1 MATSSCGAAAA
12 AAAAAAELL
21 LRIMTTFNAL
31 NQRPFLQASTPV
43 KRLLKQSPKT
53 RYNRLI
59 MAQQYPPYD
68 LVNQALQ
75 SQTLSLGSKLPKF
88 EENEVDDA
96 CIIKAPL
103 ETLPAILGVCI
114 PAGKVPVFIEAF
126 KAAQERRKQVRGAK
140 AAAARAACGSWN
152 STPAGRATRAR
163 RGGAARCR

>member
-1 MATSSCGAAAA
+1 
-12 AAAAAAELL
+12 
-21 LRIMTTFNAL
+21 
-31 NQRPFLQASTPV
+31 
-43 KRLLKQSPKT
+43 
-53 RYNRLI
+53 

-75 SQTLSLGSKLPKF
+75 SLSLGSKLPKF

-96 CIIKAPL
+96 SILKAPL

-114 PAGKVPVFIEAF
+114 PAGMVPDFIEEF

-152 STPAGRATRAR
+152 STPAGRATRAP
-163 RGGAARCR
+163 RGAAARCR

>member
-1 MATSSCGAAAA
+1 M
-12 AAAAAAELL
+12 
-21 LRIMTTFNAL
+21 TFNSL

-68 LVNQALQ
+68 LVNHALQ
-75 SQTLSLGSKLPKF
+75 SLSLESKLPKF
-88 EENEVDDA
+88 EENLVGDA

-114 PAGKVPVFIEAF
+114 PAGMVPDFIEAF

-152 STPAGRATRAR
+152 STPAGRATRAPR
-163 RGGAARCR
+163 AGEARCR